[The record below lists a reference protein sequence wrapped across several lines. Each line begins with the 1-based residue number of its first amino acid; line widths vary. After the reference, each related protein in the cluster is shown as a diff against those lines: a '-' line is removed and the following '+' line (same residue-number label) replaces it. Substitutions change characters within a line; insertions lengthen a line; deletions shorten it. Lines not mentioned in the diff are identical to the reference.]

1 MRLLIL
7 FGLFLIIQISY
18 SEYFS
23 SVYHMETLIES
34 ERFLIDSLDYFIA
47 EEEILLLDLKE

>member
-7 FGLFLIIQISY
+7 LSLFCFIQISY

-23 SVYHMETLIES
+23 SVYHMESLIES
-34 ERFLIDSLDYFIA
+34 ERFLIDTLDYFIA
-47 EEEILLLDLKE
+47 EEEKLLDDLKQ